1 MSEIHTRSILVIST
15 IFDKMNMKSFFYF
28 FIVLA
33 FFVYPVSLFSQNI
46 NDTSLPDKR
55 DTNKPSATV
64 KLNDSNKKNKTGDSL
79 KSLKKQVLASKPASS
94 KKDSDTFSSFNV
106 TVLNQNLSDSSDKKN
121 NPDSLIN
128 IPVSQVSQAQ
138 TINKLLEQ
146 NRFINIKDAPV
157 YFIEEER
164 NPIGKEFLF
173 YSLCTVILILGVF
186 KTIYN
191 GYFKNLFRVYFNT
204 SLRQTQLADQLLQAK
219 LPSFILNIFFAL
231 TAGIYIWLLFNH
243 YHPPRLISHKIL
255 LPFCIISV
263 ALIYFIKFCL
273 LKFMGWVSDI
283 RSTTDNYVF
292 AIFMVNKITGIF
304 LLPVIIML
312 AFIRPEWFTI
322 VANLSF
328 MMLGL
333 FFLSRY
339 VKSYAAVEKKLTLTP
354 FHFILY
360 ILGAEIIPLMIIYK
374 VATDYLI

>member
-1 MSEIHTRSILVIST
+1 
-15 IFDKMNMKSFFYF
+15 
-28 FIVLA
+28 
-33 FFVYPVSLFSQNI
+33 
-46 NDTSLPDKR
+46 
-55 DTNKPSATV
+55 
-64 KLNDSNKKNKTGDSL
+64 
-79 KSLKKQVLASKPASS
+79 
-94 KKDSDTFSSFNV
+94 
-106 TVLNQNLSDSSDKKN
+106 
-121 NPDSLIN
+121 
-128 IPVSQVSQAQ
+128 
-138 TINKLLEQ
+138 
-146 NRFINIKDAPV
+146 
-157 YFIEEER
+157 
-164 NPIGKEFLF
+164 
-173 YSLCTVILILGVF
+173 
-186 KTIYN
+186 
-191 GYFKNLFRVYFNT
+191 
-204 SLRQTQLADQLLQAK
+204 LRQTQLADQLLQAK

-283 RSTTDNYVF
+283 RSTIDNYVF

-374 VATDYLI
+374 VATDYFI

>member
-1 MSEIHTRSILVIST
+1 
-15 IFDKMNMKSFFYF
+15 MKNLIYF
-28 FIVLA
+28 FIIVAFVLSPA
-33 FFVYPVSLFSQNI
+33 SLFSQNI
-46 NDTSLPDKR
+46 NDTLLSNRR

-79 KSLKKQVLASKPASS
+79 KSLKKQTLASKPAIS
-94 KKDSDTFSSFNV
+94 KTDSDTFSSSNISI
-106 TVLNQNLSDSSDKKN
+106 LDQNLFDSSDKKN
-121 NPDSLIN
+121 NPDSLTGMA
-128 IPVSQVSQAQ
+128 VLQASRAQ
-138 TINKLLEQ
+138 IINKLLEQ
-146 NRFINIKDAPV
+146 NKFINIKDAPV

>member
-1 MSEIHTRSILVIST
+1 
-15 IFDKMNMKSFFYF
+15 MNMKNLIYF
-28 FIVLA
+28 FISSACIVCPAL
-33 FFVYPVSLFSQNI
+33 SFSQNI
-46 NDTSLPDKR
+46 NDTLLPGR
-55 DTNKPSATV
+55 DTNRPLATI
-64 KLNDSNKKNKTGDSL
+64 KLNDSNKKNNTRDSL
-79 KSLKKQVLASKPASS
+79 ISLKKQTLAPKSDISKT
-94 KKDSDTFSSFNV
+94 DNDTFIFSDV
-106 TVLNQNLSDSSDKKN
+106 TVLKQNLFDSSDEKN
-121 NPDSLIN
+121 RSDSLVN
-128 IPVSQVSQAQ
+128 TAVLQVGRAQ

-157 YFIEEER
+157 YYIEEKR
-164 NPIGKEFLF
+164 DPQGKEFLF
-173 YSLCTVILILGVF
+173 YSLCTVVLILGVF
-186 KTIYN
+186 KTIYT

-231 TAGIYIWLLFNH
+231 TGGIYIWLLFNH
-243 YHPPRLISHKIL
+243 YHPPRLISHRVL
-255 LPFCIISV
+255 LPFCIICV

-283 RSTTDNYVF
+283 KSTTDNYVF

-339 VKSYAAVEKKLTLTP
+339 IKSYAAVEKNLTFTP
-354 FHFILY
+354 FHFIIY
-360 ILGAEIIPLMIIYK
+360 IAGAEIIPLLIIYK
-374 VATDYLI
+374 VATDYFI

>member
-1 MSEIHTRSILVIST
+1 
-15 IFDKMNMKSFFYF
+15 
-28 FIVLA
+28 
-33 FFVYPVSLFSQNI
+33 VYPVSLFSQNI
-46 NDTSLPDKR
+46 NDTLLPDKR
-55 DTNKPSATV
+55 DTNRPSASI
-64 KLNDSNKKNKTGDSL
+64 KLNDSNKKNNAGDNSRL
-79 KSLKKQVLASKPASS
+79 LKKQTLASKPLTS
-94 KKDSDTFSSFNV
+94 KTDTGTFSSNNV
-106 TVLNQNLSDSSDKKN
+106 TILKQNLSDSSDKKN
-121 NPDSLIN
+121 QPDSLI
-128 IPVSQVSQAQ
+128 VGQASRAQ
-138 TINKLLEQ
+138 TINNLLEQ

-157 YFIEEER
+157 YFIEEKR
-164 NPIGKEFLF
+164 NPAGKEFLF
-173 YSLCTVILILGVF
+173 YSLCTVVLILGVF

-243 YHPPRLISHKIL
+243 YHPPRLINHKIL

-283 RSTTDNYVF
+283 KPTTDNYVF

-304 LLPVIIML
+304 LLPVIIIL
-312 AFIRPEWFTI
+312 AFIKPEWFTI

-360 ILGAEIIPLMIIYK
+360 ILGAEIIPLLIIYK

>member
-1 MSEIHTRSILVIST
+1 
-15 IFDKMNMKSFFYF
+15 MNMKSLLYF
-28 FIVLA
+28 FISAAIILGPA
-33 FFVYPVSLFSQNI
+33 TSFAQNI
-46 NDTSLPDKR
+46 NDTLVLNKK
-55 DTNKPSATV
+55 DTNRPSATI
-64 KLNDSNKKNKTGDSL
+64 KLSDSNKKNRTRDTL
-79 KSLKKQVLASKPASS
+79 QSLKKPTITPKATKLPVNNL
-94 KKDSDTFSSFNV
+94 KDSLSPSNLTVVNEGTVDTSN
-106 TVLNQNLSDSSDKKN
+106 KN
-121 NPDSLIN
+121 NPDSLSVAMVA
-128 IPVSQVSQAQ
+128 PVREDH
-138 TINKLLEQ
+138 INKLLRQ
-146 NRFINIKDAPV
+146 NRFINIKDAPIF
-157 YFIEEER
+157 FIEEER
-164 NPIGKEFLF
+164 NSTGKEFLF
-173 YSLCTVILILGVF
+173 YSLCGVVLILGIF
-186 KTIYN
+186 KTVYS

-243 YHPPRLISHKIL
+243 YHPPRLINHKIL

-312 AFIRPEWFTI
+312 AFLRPEWFTI

-339 VKSYAAVEKKLTLTP
+339 IKSYAAVEKKFTLTP

-360 ILGAEIIPLMIIYK
+360 IIGVEIIPLIILYK

>member
-1 MSEIHTRSILVIST
+1 
-15 IFDKMNMKSFFYF
+15 MNMKSLLYF
-28 FIVLA
+28 LISTAIFLGPA
-33 FFVYPVSLFSQNI
+33 SSFAQHI
-46 NDTSLPDKR
+46 NDTNTSPINNPK
-55 DTNKPSATV
+55 
-64 KLNDSNKKNKTGDSL
+64 DSL
-79 KSLKKQVLASKPASS
+79 SRSNL
-94 KKDSDTFSSFNV
+94 TF
-106 TVLNQNLSDSSDKKN
+106 LNQGAVDTSNKN
-121 NPDSLIN
+121 NPNSL
-128 IPVSQVSQAQ
+128 PVAMAASIREENV
-138 TINKLLEQ
+138 INKLLQQ

-164 NPIGKEFLF
+164 NPNGKEFLF
-173 YSLCTVILILGVF
+173 YSLCGVVLILGIF
-186 KTIYN
+186 KTIYS

-219 LPSFILNIFFAL
+219 LPSFILNIFFAI
-231 TAGIYIWLLFNH
+231 TAGIYIWLLFKH
-243 YHPPRLISHKIL
+243 YHPPRLIDHKIL

-304 LLPVIIML
+304 LLPIIIML
-312 AFIRPEWFTI
+312 AFLRPEWFTAI
-322 VANLSF
+322 ANLSF

-339 VKSYAAVEKKLTLTP
+339 IKSYVAIEKKLTLTP

-360 ILGAEIIPLMIIYK
+360 IVGAEVIPLIILYK
-374 VATDYLI
+374 VAMDYLI